1 MTFFPCAFFADVICS
16 ELPVIMNIDMNI
28 MMSKQIAYSA
38 VPNDVDVLAWL
49 GPCVITETIKCG
61 TQRIRAAHFSPV
73 RRRSVPKP

>member
-1 MTFFPCAFFADVICS
+1 
-16 ELPVIMNIDMNI
+16 MNIDMNI

-61 TQRIRAAHFSPV
+61 TQRISAAHFSPV